1 MALVDPRSRW
11 VMRWMVLA
19 VWAALTALLAWAA
32 ETVDPSKRVILMIPT
47 GMLWLPLTGIMVLIW
62 NPRHRLY
69 W

>member
-1 MALVDPRSRW
+1 MALVSPRARW
-11 VMRWMVLA
+11 VMRLIVFTAWAVLSG
-19 VWAALTALLAWAA
+19 LLAWAA

-47 GMLWLPLTGIMVLIW
+47 GMLWMPLTMIMVLIW